1 MGMGNLAA
9 IFRFWLLHIVLGLRR
24 LVISSKRRYQEERR
38 RNSFLAPS
46 LDCSWLE
53 HQQPSYKS
61 VTRKPYMF
69 NEHSDTWKTNW
80 NDAICHTPK
89 CNVTHSNQLNIKNIM
104 PNAHSLMRKKKK
116 KYMACYLK

>member
-38 RNSFLAPS
+38 RNSFQALS

-69 NEHSDTWKTNW
+69 NEYSDTWKTNW
-80 NDAICHTPK
+80 NYAICHTPK
-89 CNVTHSNQLNIKNIM
+89 CIVTHCNQLNIKNIM
-104 PNAHSLMRKKKK
+104 PNAHLLM
-116 KYMACYLK
+116 